1 MVFGSINVRSI
12 ANKLDDLLE
21 VRRDLLINVLF
32 VVQRGM
38 MPIQSL
44 CVAFDL
50 TGFKSLIDLGLDWR
64 LTTLYRPT
72 TAAWL
77 LLVRP
82 EFV

>member
-1 MVFGSINVRSI
+1 
-12 ANKLDDLLE
+12 
-21 VRRDLLINVLF
+21 
-32 VVQRGM
+32 M

-50 TGFKSLIDLGLDWR
+50 TGFKSLIDLGLDWG

>member
-1 MVFGSINVRSI
+1 
-12 ANKLDDLLE
+12 
-21 VRRDLLINVLF
+21 
-32 VVQRGM
+32 M

-64 LTTLYRPT
+64 LTILYRPT